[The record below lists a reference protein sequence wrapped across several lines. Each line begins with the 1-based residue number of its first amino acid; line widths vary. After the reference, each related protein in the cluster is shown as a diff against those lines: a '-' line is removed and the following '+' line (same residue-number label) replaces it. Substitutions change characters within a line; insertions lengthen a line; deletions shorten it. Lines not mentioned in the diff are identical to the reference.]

1 MMERDMNIRS
11 MAAGFLLATLTTI
24 GAHGDGLGGLL
35 RYAVQC
41 AAASAAAPAVSK
53 PARSE

>member
-1 MMERDMNIRS
+1 MNIRS

-24 GAHGDGLGGLL
+24 GAHGDGLGGLV

-41 AAASAAAPAVSK
+41 AAASAAPQAISK
-53 PARSE
+53 PARGE